1 MKRTHSCGALRGKDA
16 GKKVSL
22 AGWVAGRRD
31 HGGVIFIDLRD
42 REGLTQVVFH
52 PSLGGEIAARAQTLR
67 AEFVVQIDG
76 VVSPRPEGTRN
87 AALGTGEVEVIAE
100 RVEILNASETP
111 PFPLD
116 EDGVNEDLR
125 LRYRYL
131 DLRRPAMAQALQ
143 ARHRAALAIRRYLD
157 EEGFW
162 EIETPILFKS
172 TPEGAREY
180 LVPSRLNP
188 GKFYALPQSPQ
199 QFKQLLMVGGAEKY
213 FQIARCFR
221 DEDLRADRQPEF
233 TQIDLEMSF
242 IGREDIYRLIE
253 GLIQRVWR
261 EVGGVEVTVPFPR
274 VTYHEAM
281 ETYGVDKPDR
291 RYGMKLVDF
300 TETFRGSTLKVFQ
313 AAVGAGGVV
322 KALNA
327 KGLASLTAG
336 QIEDLTQ
343 LAKAHGAK
351 GLAWIKV
358 EAGEWK
364 SPIVKFLSEGEKKEL
379 GEKLGAV
386 EGDLLLFGADKWLT
400 ACEVLGFVRSRC
412 AEYLQKMG
420 QGVQDKQKL
429 DFHWVIDFPLL
440 RKDPEQAALVSSHH
454 PFTAPVG
461 EDLPLLEAEPEKV
474 RGQHYDLVLNGV
486 ELGGGSIR
494 IHEGELQDKMFREIL
509 KIPPEIVSSRFGYMI
524 EALKFGAPP
533 HGGIALGFDRMMALF
548 LGQESIRDVIA
559 FPKNA
564 RGQDVMSGAP
574 AEATPKQLR
583 EIHIKSEGPTPAE
596 REVLAK
602 TGGVGRVDL

>member
-1 MKRTHSCGALRGKDA
+1 MKRTHSCGALRAKDA
-16 GKKVSL
+16 GQKVSL

-42 REGLTQVVFH
+42 REGLTQVVFN
-52 PSLGGEIAARAQTLR
+52 PSLAAEIAAMAHTLR
-67 AEFVVQIDG
+67 AEFVVRIEG
-76 VVSPRPEGTRN
+76 EVSPRPEGTKN
-87 AALGTGEVEVIAE
+87 AALATGEVEILAE
-100 RVEILNASETP
+100 KLEILNASETP

-116 EDGVNEDLR
+116 EEGVNEDLR

-131 DLRRPAMAQALQ
+131 DLRRPAMAKALQ
-143 ARHRAALAIRRYLD
+143 ARHRAALAIRHYLH

-261 EVGGVEVTVPFPR
+261 EVGGVEIPVPFPR
-274 VTYHEAM
+274 VTFREAM
-281 ETYGVDKPDR
+281 ETYGIDKPDR
-291 RYGMKLVDF
+291 RYGMKLADF
-300 TETFRGSTLKVFQ
+300 TETFRSSAFKVFQ
-313 AAVGAGGVV
+313 SAVSAGGVV
-322 KALNA
+322 KAFNA
-327 KGLASLTAG
+327 KGLASITTG
-336 QIEDLTQ
+336 QIEDLTN
-343 LAKAHGAK
+343 LAKSHGAK

-358 EAGEWK
+358 EQGEWK
-364 SPIVKFLSEGEKKEL
+364 SPIVKFFNEAEKKAL
-379 GEKLGAV
+379 TEKLEV
-386 EGDLLLFGADKWLT
+386 EEGDLLLFGADQWT
-400 ACEVLGFVRSRC
+400 PACEVLGLVRIRC
-412 AEYLQKMG
+412 AEYLEKVG
-420 QGVQDKQKL
+420 KLKKDVKKL
-429 DFHWVIDFPLL
+429 DFHWVVDFPLL
-440 RKDPEQAALVSSHH
+440 RKDPEHPALVASHH
-454 PFTAPVG
+454 PFTAPVA
-461 EDLPLLEAEPEKV
+461 EDLSLLDKEPDKV

-494 IHEGELQDKMFREIL
+494 IHQGELQDRMFREIL
-509 KIPPEIVSSRFGYMI
+509 KIPPEIVTSRFGYMI

-533 HGGIALGFDRMMALF
+533 HGGIALGFDRLMALF

-574 AEATPKQLR
+574 AEATARQLK
-583 EIHIKSEGPTPAE
+583 EIHIKSEGPAPA
-596 REVLAK
+596 
-602 TGGVGRVDL
+602 